1 MQRYKQFFKH
11 ATRTRKNLRIV
22 TKNLR
27 IVTLLSPKRQI
38 FHIGVKIDTQ
48 GKIRLIR
55 LIREP

>member
-38 FHIGVKIDTQ
+38 FHIGVKIDNIGTAIT
-48 GKIRLIR
+48 KS
-55 LIREP
+55 EEV